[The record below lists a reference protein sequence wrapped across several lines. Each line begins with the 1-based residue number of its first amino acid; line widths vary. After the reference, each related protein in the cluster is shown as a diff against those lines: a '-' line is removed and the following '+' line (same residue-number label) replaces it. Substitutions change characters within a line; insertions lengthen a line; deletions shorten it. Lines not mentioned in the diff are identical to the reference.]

1 MIIVITNEEINKF
14 IEKIPPTPVILKAT
28 INFVN
33 QGELTKAAKVA
44 AKDPALSK
52 YLTTLVNKP
61 IYGFKN
67 EVHDLSQIFGI
78 LGTSGAKQVLYSYM
92 LSLLSPSKWE
102 LFKLNETL
110 FYDLQAKLSIRWKK
124 ILTHLKID
132 DKDIASSITLLPASI
147 IVCEALFKTHKEDV
161 ALLRS
166 AKALDYN
173 TILKRL
179 GGVDLFD
186 ISEKIATIWEYPEKI
201 SQIIQ
206 AASGVKPADDP
217 QINLLGKW
225 MHLQLFHTLSQNAY
239 IEAGLNDFIDFH
251 VEYVEDIY
259 EEFAQLLEKS

>member
-1 MIIVITNEEINKF
+1 MITQKEIETF
-14 IEKIPPTPVILKAT
+14 IQKIPPTPSILKAT
-28 INFVN
+28 INFVD

-44 AKDPALSK
+44 AEDPALSK

-61 IYGFKN
+61 IYGFRN

-102 LFKLNETL
+102 LFKLNQHL
-110 FYDLQAKLSIRWKK
+110 FYDLQAQLSIRWKK
-124 ILTHLKID
+124 ILTHLNID
-132 DKDIASSITLLPASI
+132 DKDISSAITLLPASI
-147 IVCEALFKTHKEDV
+147 IVCEALFKAHKEDV
-161 ALLRS
+161 VLLRS

-179 GGVDLFD
+179 GGLDLFD
-186 ISEKIATIWEYPEKI
+186 VSEQIANSWGFPKEI

-206 AASGVKPADDP
+206 AASGIKASNDE

-225 MHLQLFHTLSQNAY
+225 MHLQLFHTLSQSIY
-239 IEAGLNDFIDFH
+239 IEAGLNDFVDFQ

-259 EEFAQLLEKS
+259 EDFSLLLEES